1 MKFKYFALF
10 MALISHAYAGEF
22 KLISNN
28 KTKAVESILNEVTN
42 DLPAS
47 IKSTIGKEVLV
58 QFKNLNGS
66 EIARIDDKCSDKIIL
81 GRDSYLPGNSTI
93 EIDNVFAKEIA
104 NGNRAIK
111 CAHKDI
117 KTYLKSTI
125 VHELG
130 HMYDQK
136 KSVSKNTLFLN
147 IGGWVTKGI
156 LVKKRTNMNQRDERS
171 PDKYEFK
178 SAAETFAVNLEFFLY
193 DPEFKCRRETYYEFY
208 SSALGATPNADSR
221 CESVKKI
228 MVTSE
233 AAVVTAKNESLAA
246 AQEESLVRD
255 MDFSRLY
262 QVHYLFA
269 GKGDAVMSRFGHSM
283 FRLVFCAPGKEK
295 GPSCLNDSAYHVV
308 VSFRANVQEMT
319 TDYSKGMNGEYPSQ
333 LFFLKLPEVI
343 EEYTQGEFREMT
355 SLPLKL
361 TDEQAKRFLARSTEL
376 YWGYKGKY
384 YFFTNNCATEAFNL
398 LKVSRNQQD
407 QIQDKDITT
416 PIGMYNYLIK
426 VGLGDTSV
434 LKDLAEAQKK
444 GYYFPGVTG
453 KMLTSL
459 KVLGIKETDFQKF
472 ATNNKSEKR
481 LALYN
486 AALAKATNKIMI
498 AANALR
504 LEDVILRSEEIK
516 FAKKVG
522 SMLFGEEPDEKL
534 KALLGD
540 RVVELQKL
548 QAQISPEFFV
558 APGYGVP
565 LMGEFDSIPRYKM
578 EEVSEK
584 TKEYGE
590 ELKSVISEF
599 FPEDIKELQNI
610 AINRATLIKVISGR

>member
-1 MKFKYFALF
+1 MKFKYFALL
-10 MALISHAYAGEF
+10 MALISNAYAAEF
-22 KLISNN
+22 KLVSNN
-28 KTKAVESILNEVTN
+28 KSKAVVSILNEVTN

-58 QFKNLNGS
+58 QFKNLN
-66 EIARIDDKCSDKIIL
+66 ATDVAKIDDNCSDKIIL

-93 EIDNVFAKEIA
+93 EIDNVFAKEIG
-104 NGNRAIK
+104 NGNRSIK

-136 KSVSKNTLFLN
+136 KNISKNTLFLN

-156 LVKKRTNMNQRDERS
+156 FVKKRTNMNQRDERS

-193 DPEFKCRRETYYEFY
+193 DPEFKCRRQTYYEFY
-208 SSALGATPNADSR
+208 ANTLESTPNADSR

-233 AAVVTAKNESLAA
+233 TAVSTSKNDSNS

-255 MDFSRLY
+255 MDFNRLY

-269 GKGDAVMSRFGHSM
+269 GKGDAAMSRFGHSM
-283 FRLVFCAPGKEK
+283 FRLVFCAPGKAK
-295 GPSCLNDSAYHVV
+295 GPSCLNDSVHHVV

-343 EEYTQGEFREMT
+343 QEYTQGEFREVT

-361 TDEQAKRFLARSTEL
+361 TDDQAKRFLARSTEL

-398 LKVSRNQQD
+398 LKVARNQQD
-407 QIQDKDITT
+407 QLQDKDITT
-416 PIGMYNYLIK
+416 PVGMFSYLVK
-426 VGLGDTSV
+426 MGLGDTSV
-434 LKDLAEAQKK
+434 LTNLTDAQIK

-453 KMLTSL
+453 KILSSL
-459 KVLGIKETDFQKF
+459 KVLGIKELDFKKF
-472 ATNNKSEKR
+472 VANNKSEKR

-486 AALAKATNKIMI
+486 TTLAKASNKVMI

-504 LEDVILRSEEIK
+504 IEDVILRSEEIN

-522 SMLFGEEPDEKL
+522 SMLFGETPDERL
-534 KALLGD
+534 KAALGD
-540 RVVELQKL
+540 RVVELQKM
-548 QAQISPEFFV
+548 QAEISPEFFV

-565 LMGEFDSIPRYKM
+565 LTGEFDSIPRYKM